1 MLIPIKYV
9 GPYFVVMLYASLL
22 EVSDAYINK
31 QSVHNTNF
39 QNLEVHYQRLTCM
52 HFIMKDISISRA
64 CRSMC
69 EAAYTVFFFGRNS
82 IKHTTICYEISCRTD
97 TCHII
102 CYEMRH
108 ICSTWN
114 PMEWPLICWSWMEFD
129 RDQRFKVTEL
139 FSFSLQCLYRFI
151 TIDELEI
158 AMKDYGMGD
167 DDTIKEIISEVD
179 TDNVSRTLWSIN
191 FVSSIITSVLTP
203 TFVLRMEES
212 TMMSSVQ
219 WWEAEP
225 NHKPSSFRS
234 ICSILAMGSNL
245 LVKKITGV

>member
-1 MLIPIKYV
+1 
-9 GPYFVVMLYASLL
+9 
-22 EVSDAYINK
+22 
-31 QSVHNTNF
+31 
-39 QNLEVHYQRLTCM
+39 
-52 HFIMKDISISRA
+52 
-64 CRSMC
+64 
-69 EAAYTVFFFGRNS
+69 
-82 IKHTTICYEISCRTD
+82 
-97 TCHII
+97 
-102 CYEMRH
+102 MRH

-151 TIDELEI
+151 TVDELEI